1 MIKIKN
7 IFVTSS
13 LLITTINLVFFIYG
27 MDKISH
33 LSEIAKEDCLKY
45 FKYNVGVICLFAFS
59 LVVSFSYL
67 CCGTLTSTILYILN
81 SIGLTSMAIHRYI
94 KKENLCD
101 YECEMKCTDL
111 VNLGNNVEIF
121 FITDLS
127 IICLT
132 VVTLATVAA
141 MKMFECCGYDDY

>member
-1 MIKIKN
+1 MIKLKN
-7 IFVTSS
+7 IFIISS
-13 LLITTINLVFFIYG
+13 FLLTTVNLVFFIYG

-33 LSEIAKEDCLKY
+33 LSELVKKECHDY

-81 SIGLTSMAIHRYI
+81 TGGLISMAIHRYI
-94 KKENLCD
+94 KRDNLCD

-121 FITDLS
+121 FIIDMS

-132 VVTLATVAA
+132 VVAFASIGA
-141 MKMFECCGYDDY
+141 IKMFECCGYDDY

>member
-1 MIKIKN
+1 MIKN
-7 IFVTSS
+7 IFVISS
-13 LLITTINLVFFIYG
+13 LLLTTVNLVFFIYG

-33 LSEIAKEDCLKY
+33 LSEIVKEECLEY

-94 KKENLCD
+94 RKENLCD

-121 FITDLS
+121 FIIDMS

-132 VVTLATVAA
+132 VVAFASIGA
-141 MKMFECCGYDDY
+141 IKMFECCGYDDY